1 MNGFF
6 AELTRIFT
14 CPAKFVRRTATSREI
29 AGLAQPLQPILPID
43 QTIIVECFG
52 IRGSSFASKG
62 LLDFRP
68 SGYEISGLKRRNVYK
83 VAVACAVASWSLIQI
98 AAQVLPFFEI
108 SNWALPPII
117 FA

>member
-1 MNGFF
+1 MNNYF

-14 CPAKFVRRTATSREI
+14 CPAKSVRRTATSLEI
-29 AGLAQPLQPILPID
+29 ARRGGPLQPILPID

-62 LLDFRP
+62 LLGFRP

-83 VAVACAVASWSLIQI
+83 IAIRYAVVAWLLIQ
-98 AAQVLPFFEI
+98 AASILFPTFE
-108 SNWALPPII
+108 AP
-117 FA
+117 A